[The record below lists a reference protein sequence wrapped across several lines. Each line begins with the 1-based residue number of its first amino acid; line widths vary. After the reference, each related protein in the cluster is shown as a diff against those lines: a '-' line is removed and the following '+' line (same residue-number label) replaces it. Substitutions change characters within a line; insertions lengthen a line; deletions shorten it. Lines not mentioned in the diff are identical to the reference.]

1 MYATVVINIS
11 SKQLNRVF
19 DYKIP
24 SSLTKK
30 IKKGMRVIVDFKNKK
45 RLAFVVDI
53 IKESK
58 HSTKE
63 ILYVL
68 DEKPTITPLQFKLVE
83 HLQKTSFSTYNE
95 AFLAV
100 IPPALRGE
108 YESVF
113 FIEKK
118 DKIPKQLAFHIKDN
132 KIDIKKIKEEDFS
145 LINEA
150 IEKGYIKKT
159 IKIKDRLKRNE
170 TKKIFIKNISKK
182 LTEKQSLIIHDLE
195 KPKLLEELLEL
206 GHSKNIIDRLIKQNI
221 LGYELVAKYQ
231 EYKQTFNLDEK
242 VFNLTPEQEKVL
254 KKINLNTYDRYLL
267 YGPPASGKTEIYL
280 RLVEQV
286 LKIGKQ
292 VLIMV
297 PEISLVPQMVARVRS
312 RFSHE
317 IAIYHS
323 SLTARARYDNYLK
336 VKEKSVP
343 IIIGVR
349 SSVFLPINNLGL
361 IIMDEAHDMSY
372 YQKEGIYY
380 DTKELSYILAESKK
394 CPVILGTATPTVSLY
409 YNAKLGKL
417 KLLELKEPIVK
428 NKVNIKLIDMK
439 KELLSGNLSMF
450 SRDLKTS
457 IKKTYEKNEQIIIL
471 VNRRGYAPFVLCRV
485 CGYVPKCL
493 DCNVSL
499 VYHKNDN
506 KLKCHHC
513 GYYENMTTKCSVCKN
528 NSIKAVGF
536 GIQQVEE
543 ALLAEFK
550 DIKVLRMDRNTVTK
564 SDSHDKILAKFL
576 NNEAD
581 VLLGTQM
588 VSKGHHFTNVSLV
601 VVMLADQMLNL
612 NSYLA
617 NENTYN
623 LLTQHIGR
631 IRNKNGHAILQAYN
645 TDHFVLKSVLNNDF
659 KLYYNEELQTRKL
672 LNLDPF
678 YDVVKI
684 TFKGTNQNKTYN
696 DLNFLKTNFLAKN
709 TQVKAFGPSENYIF
723 HFKGRYNYS
732 VTFKIPKS
740 FNRNYIMKYFD
751 EKYRK
756 EYYID
761 IDYYPNE
768 I

>member
-11 SKQLNRVF
+11 SKQLNRLF

-24 SSLTKK
+24 ASLTKK
-30 IKKGMRVIVDFKNKK
+30 VKKGMRVVVDFKNRK
-45 RLAFVVDI
+45 RLAYVVDI
-53 IKESK
+53 IKASK
-58 HSTKE
+58 LSTKE

-68 DEKPTITPLQFKLVE
+68 DEKPTITPLQFRLVE
-83 HLQKTSFSTYNE
+83 HLQKTSFKSYNE
-95 AFLAV
+95 AFLTV

-113 FIEKK
+113 IVVEK
-118 DKIPKQLAFHIKDN
+118 DKIPEQLKAHIKED
-132 KIDIKKIKEEDFS
+132 KIDIKNIKEEDFS
-145 LINEA
+145 LLNET
-150 IEKGYIKKT
+150 IEKGYIKKDV
-159 IKIKDRLKRNE
+159 KIKDRLKRNQ
-170 TKKIFIKNISKK
+170 TKKIFIKNIYKK
-182 LTEKQSLIIHDLE
+182 LTKKQTLIIKDLE
-195 KPKLLEELLEL
+195 QPKLLEQLLAL

-231 EYKQTFNLDEK
+231 DYKQTFNLE
-242 VFNLTPEQEKVL
+242 EKVL
-254 KKINLNTYDRYLL
+254 NLTKEQENIVKSINLNTFNKYLL
-267 YGPPASGKTEIYL
+267 SGPPASGKTEIYL
-280 RLVEQV
+280 RVIEQV
-286 LKIGKQ
+286 LKTGKQ

-297 PEISLVPQMVARVRS
+297 PEISLVPQMAARVKS
-312 RFSHE
+312 RFPHE

-323 SLTARARYDNYLK
+323 SLTPRLRYDNYLK
-336 VKEKSVP
+336 VKDEGVQ

-349 SSVFLPINNLGL
+349 SSVFLPFDNLGL

-380 DTKELSYILAESKK
+380 DTKELSYILAEAKK

-450 SRDLKTS
+450 SRDLKVA
-457 IKKTYEKNEQIIIL
+457 IKKTLDKNEQIIIL

-485 CGYVPKCL
+485 CGYVPKCK

-499 VYHKNDN
+499 VYHKTGN

-513 GYYENMTTKCSVCKN
+513 GYYEDMITKCNVCKN

-543 ALLAEFK
+543 ELLKEFEN
-550 DIKVLRMDRNTVTK
+550 IKVLRMDRNIVTK
-564 SDSHDKILAKFL
+564 SNSHDKILTKFL

-601 VVMLADQMLNL
+601 VVMLTDQMLNL
-612 NSYLA
+612 NTYLA

-631 IRNKNGHAILQAYN
+631 IRNKNGLAILQAYN
-645 TDHFVLKSVLNNDF
+645 TDHFVLKSILNNDF
-659 KLYYNEELQTRKL
+659 KSYYDEELQTRKL

-678 YDVVKI
+678 YNVVKI
-684 TFKGTNQNKTYN
+684 TFKGVNQTKTYN
-696 DLNFLKTNFLAKN
+696 DLNYLKTNFLAKN

-723 HFKGRYNYS
+723 YFKGRYNYS
-732 VTFKIPKS
+732 LTLKIPKS
-740 FNRNYIMKYFD
+740 FNREYIMKYFD
-751 EKYRK
+751 QKYRK